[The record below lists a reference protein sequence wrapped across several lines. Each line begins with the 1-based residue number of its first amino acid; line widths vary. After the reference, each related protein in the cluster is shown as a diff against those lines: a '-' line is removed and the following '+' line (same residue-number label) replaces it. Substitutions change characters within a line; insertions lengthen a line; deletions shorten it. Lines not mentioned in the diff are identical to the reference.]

1 MQKLRAATIEQKR
14 VIPAKPAEVY
24 RVIADPEIHSAFTG
38 ARATGRA
45 RKGAKFTAWDGYI
58 MGKTL
63 IAELGERLVQEWW
76 TTGWPEDSTPS
87 CLEWK
92 FKKHPRGTLAS
103 LKQTGVPESQAKYY
117 RKGWIEFYWRPL
129 RAYFAAKI

>member
-63 IAELGERLVQEWW
+63 IAEPGERLVQEWW

-87 CLEWK
+87 RLESRMEVQK
-92 FKKHPRGTLAS
+92 ASARDPREPEADRGSRISSQVLA
-103 LKQTGVPESQAKYY
+103 QGVD
-117 RKGWIEFYWRPL
+117 
-129 RAYFAAKI
+129 